1 MSKKPDSLSKGDWI
15 VHAYYGIGQI
25 KKVETKI
32 IGEEKT
38 RYYRVDARNSTFFVP
53 VKNALNDRI
62 RPLSSDYKLR
72 KSKKILRSKPEELP
86 ENHND
91 RRKYL
96 SEYSSNSEMDI
107 SAQMIRDLQHR
118 NKTEGLNDFETKIL
132 EQTERIFIREWAII
146 QDITEEEAFERL
158 SKIYDEILK

>member
-15 VHAYYGIGQI
+15 VHAFYGIGQI
-25 KKVETKI
+25 KKVETKT

-72 KSKKILRSKPEELP
+72 KSKKILRSEPEVLP

-96 SEYSSNSEMDI
+96 SEYAGNSEMDV
-107 SAQMIRDLQHR
+107 SAKMIRDLMHR
-118 NKTEGLNDFETKIL
+118 KNNEGLNDFETKVL

-146 QDITEEEAFERL
+146 QDISEEEAFEKL
-158 SKIYDEILK
+158 SKIYDEILQ